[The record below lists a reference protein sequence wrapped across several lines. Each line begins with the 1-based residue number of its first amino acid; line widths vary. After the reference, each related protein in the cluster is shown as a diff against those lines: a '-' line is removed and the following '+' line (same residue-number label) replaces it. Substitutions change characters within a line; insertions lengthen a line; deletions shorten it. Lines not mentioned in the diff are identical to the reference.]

1 MQFLKNTDKTNIL
14 NSFYFNFYLRTFLFH
29 KVKKPAFWGGFFDIF
44 KEKSTRPIFHNSAG
58 GTNNA

>member
-1 MQFLKNTDKTNIL
+1 MQFLKNTDKTKIL

-29 KVKKPAFWGGFFDIF
+29 KVKNPPLGAGFSIF